1 MYVIKELRLYGF
13 KSVTL
18 PSNRDLFARVG
29 KRISRDVGSDD
40 IQPMNMDKMSSLEYI
55 DDLDK
60 LAQREETY
68 AAYKEDAEKRERAMK
83 ATEECSE

>member
-18 PSNRDLFARVG
+18 PSNRDLFSRVG

-40 IQPMNMDKMSSLEYI
+40 IQPMNMDKLSSLEYM
-55 DDLDK
+55 DELDRSA
-60 LAQREETY
+60 LREEMY
-68 AAYKEDAEKRERAMK
+68 QSYVSEQQRKEKD
-83 ATEECSE
+83 TEDSES